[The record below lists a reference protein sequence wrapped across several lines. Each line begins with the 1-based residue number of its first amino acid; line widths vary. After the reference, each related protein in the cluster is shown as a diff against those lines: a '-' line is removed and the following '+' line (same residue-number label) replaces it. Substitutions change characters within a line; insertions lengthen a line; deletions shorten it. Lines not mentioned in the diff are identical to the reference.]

1 MMIGKLFRKSLW
13 IVLISLMVLYGSFGC
28 APVEKKSMPQPSD
41 IKVLRVGVSTNAPPL
56 IFKQGQQIVGLE
68 ADFARELAKYLG
80 KSLEFVELKW
90 KDQIPALLGNR
101 IDIIM
106 SGMTKTTLRQV
117 RVAFSTAYFRSGQMA
132 LIRNDD
138 AMRFKAGFY
147 SIHHNMV
154 IGAVKNTTGEYFV
167 QKQFG
172 NNKIVA
178 FFTSREGVEALIHG
192 DIDMLIHDAPI
203 ILYLASEN
211 ETKSVTPLFSLFTEE
226 YLAWAIRKED
236 IQLIESANTF
246 LEALNKDRKL
256 EPMIRRWIP
265 FTK

>member
-1 MMIGKLFRKSLW
+1 MIENRFYRKVWLVLLSLV
-13 IVLISLMVLYGSFGC
+13 VLCGSFGC
-28 APVEKKSMPQPSD
+28 APVEKKPMPQPPD
-41 IKVLRVGVSTNAPPL
+41 EDALRVGVSTNAPPL

-68 ADFARELAKYLG
+68 ADFAREFAKYLG
-80 KSLEFVELKW
+80 KTLQFVELDW
-90 KDQIPALLGNR
+90 KDQIPALLENR

-147 SIHHNMV
+147 SIHHKMV

-167 QKQFG
+167 QKQLG

-178 FFTSREGVEALIHG
+178 FLTSREGVEALIHG

-236 IQLIESANTF
+236 VQLLKSANAF
-246 LEALNKDRKL
+246 LEALNRDRRL

>member
-1 MMIGKLFRKSLW
+1 MIENRFYRKVW
-13 IVLISLMVLYGSFGC
+13 IVLISLMVLCGSFGC
-28 APVEKKSMPQPSD
+28 APVEKKPMPQSSENN
-41 IKVLRVGVSTNAPPL
+41 VLRVGVSTNAPPL

-68 ADFARELAKYLG
+68 ADFAREFAKYLG
-80 KSLEFVELKW
+80 TSLQFVELKW
-90 KDQIPALLGNR
+90 KDQISALLGNR

-154 IGAVKNTTGEYFV
+154 IGAVKNTTGEYFA

-178 FFTSREGVEALIHG
+178 FSTSREGVKALIHG
-192 DIDMLIHDAPI
+192 DIDILIHDAPI

-236 IQLIESANTF
+236 VQLLKSANTF

-256 EPMIRRWIP
+256 EPMIHRWIP